1 MFSKWS
7 LKSRSR
13 AIVTPSV
20 VTSGAPYFLSRTTER
35 PRGPRVTATASATAS
50 TPWRSSCLA
59 SVSNRS
65 CLAGMLS
72 QLL

>member
-13 AIVTPSV
+13 ATVTPSL
-20 VTSGAPYFLSRTTER
+20 VTRGGPNFLSSTTER

-50 TPWRSSCLA
+50 TPRRSSCRA